1 MVHHFEQI
9 NKAQVFSEV
18 NGKDIQSFCRG
29 EIAHIECLAEDSN
42 RLFLLEIMLHFA
54 DISNPGKPRIICEK
68 WSNLVAEEF
77 ARQGDREKKEGL
89 EVSPMMDRE
98 KIVLC
103 NMQLGF
109 IEFVVTPLA
118 ISK

>member
-1 MVHHFEQI
+1 M
-9 NKAQVFSEV
+9 
-18 NGKDIQSFCRG
+18 NGKNIQAFCKG
-29 EIAHIECLAEDSN
+29 ESTHIECLSQDAN
-42 RLFLLEIMLHFA
+42 RLFLLELFLHSA
-54 DISNPGKPRIICEK
+54 DISNPNKPWALCEK
-68 WSNLVAEEF
+68 WSVLVAEEF
-77 ARQGDREKKEGL
+77 ARQGDREKAEGL

-118 ISK
+118 ISKNLF